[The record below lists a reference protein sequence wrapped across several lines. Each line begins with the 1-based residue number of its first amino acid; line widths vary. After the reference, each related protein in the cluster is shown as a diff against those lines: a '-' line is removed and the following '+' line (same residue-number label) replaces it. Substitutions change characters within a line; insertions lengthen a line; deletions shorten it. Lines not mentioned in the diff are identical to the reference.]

1 MALSES
7 HSLRHI
13 FNGLEAA
20 TQQAHNTRRNE
31 AQIPRYCDL
40 RSSAL
45 PFSGAVLVK
54 TNAATFL
61 CASESFAN
69 TAQGQISYESL
80 AEIME
85 AFLAAY
91 AIARRPKKSPLSL
104 CHS

>member
-1 MALSES
+1 
-7 HSLRHI
+7 
-13 FNGLEAA
+13 
-20 TQQAHNTRRNE
+20 
-31 AQIPRYCDL
+31 
-40 RSSAL
+40 
-45 PFSGAVLVK
+45 VK